1 MDENLDIELS
11 HKRKSKT
18 RKSQLATGYESDSDG
33 QIYGDDSENSDN
45 SDNSENEEEKKEH
58 DLKKESSKN
67 ADAEEEEEEEDDD
80 MFASDNEEVDVPE
93 TQESTKNTKNKNV
106 LDIEEFEKEQGLQD
120 YEFNEELDGAISSGR
135 NSPNN
140 GEKEE
145 VKLEAF
151 NLREEVESGKFDKD
165 MNYIPQEKDDSEE
178 DEEPWMGDAT
188 AEDIRKARKAQ
199 QQQKQKQ
206 KQSEVDKPIS
216 VRLVL
221 EILMDL
227 ILELEPAETPMEALS
242 RLLPAKKTRDR
253 KLKTVDDP
261 ARKQSVYNIT
271 EFCEQLVNEK
281 GITSVYDMSREE
293 LMREYRN
300 ETGEDFQARGIKRNA
315 DEMEPEHNDY
325 GEAIW
330 EFRWVGENEVNG
342 PYSTYEMKYWKES
355 YFDNNVEVRKVNDL
369 IYKHVSDVSF
379 EEQ

>member
-1 MDENLDIELS
+1 MEENLDIELS
-11 HKRKSKT
+11 RKRKGQT
-18 RKSQLATGYESDSDG
+18 RKSQLATGYESDSDD
-33 QIYGDDSENSDN
+33 QVFEDD
-45 SDNSENEEEKKEH
+45 SDNSEDEHEEKKH
-58 DLKKESSKN
+58 GLNKESSKN
-67 ADAEEEEEEEDDD
+67 SEAEEEEDDDD
-80 MFASDNEEVDVPE
+80 MFASDNEEVDVPA
-93 TQESTKNTKNKNV
+93 TQKSTENTKKKNV

-188 AEDIRKARKAQ
+188 VEDIRKARKAQ
-199 QQQKQKQ
+199 QQQKQ
-206 KQSEVDKPIS
+206 SEVDKTIS
-216 VRLVL
+216 VRPVL
-221 EILMDL
+221 DILMDL
-227 ILELEPAETPMEALS
+227 ILELQPAETPMEALS
-242 RLLPAKKTRDR
+242 RLLPAKRNRDR

-281 GITSVYDMSREE
+281 GITSVYDMTREE

-315 DEMEPEHNDY
+315 DEIEPEQNNY

-369 IYKHVSDVSF
+369 VFRHVSEVFF
-379 EEQ
+379 EEE